1 MPNKRERTIDLNA
14 VNAFL
19 ESILVS
25 VQAGVVVLDQELR
38 VRAWNTHASELWGLR
53 ADEVHG
59 QHFVNLDIGLPTD
72 ALLPLVRATL
82 AGDPPERE
90 VVVQATNRRGR
101 TIECRVTC
109 SPLLSATNEIDG
121 AIVLMEEADAPD

>member
-1 MPNKRERTIDLNA
+1 MTTIA
-14 VNAFL
+14 AFIARHPVATYFAL
-19 ESILVS
+19 TYAISWGGFVF
-25 VQAGVVVLDQELR
+25 VVGPGGFPGTGSQ
-38 VRAWNTHASELWGLR
+38 
-53 ADEVHG
+53 
-59 QHFVNLDIGLPTD
+59 FD